1 MATYPRI
8 NKIKLSNYRNHKKLT
23 IECKKNFI
31 FLKGKNGAGKTNI
44 LEAISLLS
52 TRTGFRG
59 SQLHAILNKN
69 CLKLEEFGVH
79 FNLILNGVE
88 LDVGIGLKR
97 KNDILHRITKVD
109 GFNKKINIDEIIKI
123 FWILPTMNSLFV
135 GPSKP
140 RRIFYDHMIS
150 YLIDGHNKMIKDY
163 ENLQQQRIKILKF
176 YSLSPQNLRWLELIE
191 KKMSTTGILITENR
205 INFLN
210 SLNELMLLEKRN
222 YFPSLKVNISDGM
235 SEKYNQNSA
244 LKVEEDFAN
253 LLNKFRDIDK
263 KTGKTSISAI
273 NSDFTILNQDKMM
286 KDRECSTGEQ
296 KIILVSLLI
305 YFIKLLTTN
314 GEKNIIFLLDDIF
327 STLDSKFIE
336 ILLSALNDLKIQ
348 TWITDIDSS
357 VINRDHK
364 IYKNTMF
371 INIED
376 INI

>member
-1 MATYPRI
+1 
-8 NKIKLSNYRNHKKLT
+8 
-23 IECKKNFI
+23 
-31 FLKGKNGAGKTNI
+31 
-44 LEAISLLS
+44 
-52 TRTGFRG
+52 
-59 SQLHAILNKN
+59 
-69 CLKLEEFGVH
+69 
-79 FNLILNGVE
+79 
-88 LDVGIGLKR
+88 
-97 KNDILHRITKVD
+97 
-109 GFNKKINIDEIIKI
+109 
-123 FWILPTMNSLFV
+123 
-135 GPSKP
+135 
-140 RRIFYDHMIS
+140 
-150 YLIDGHNKMIKDY
+150 
-163 ENLQQQRIKILKF
+163 
-176 YSLSPQNLRWLELIE
+176 
-191 KKMSTTGILITENR
+191 
-205 INFLN
+205 
-210 SLNELMLLEKRN
+210 
-222 YFPSLKVNISDGM
+222 M

-263 KTGKTSISAI
+263 KTGKTNISAI

>member
-1 MATYPRI
+1 
-8 NKIKLSNYRNHKKLT
+8 
-23 IECKKNFI
+23 
-31 FLKGKNGAGKTNI
+31 
-44 LEAISLLS
+44 
-52 TRTGFRG
+52 
-59 SQLHAILNKN
+59 
-69 CLKLEEFGVH
+69 
-79 FNLILNGVE
+79 
-88 LDVGIGLKR
+88 
-97 KNDILHRITKVD
+97 
-109 GFNKKINIDEIIKI
+109 
-123 FWILPTMNSLFV
+123 
-135 GPSKP
+135 
-140 RRIFYDHMIS
+140 
-150 YLIDGHNKMIKDY
+150 
-163 ENLQQQRIKILKF
+163 
-176 YSLSPQNLRWLELIE
+176 
-191 KKMSTTGILITENR
+191 
-205 INFLN
+205 
-210 SLNELMLLEKRN
+210 
-222 YFPSLKVNISDGM
+222 M

-357 VINRDHK
+357 VIYWDHK